1 MFMENFEKGFTM
13 YKNQNN
19 IFYLTSPLLS
29 NIGIKHAFTCRFG
42 GVSCGDFDSLNVS
55 TRRKD
60 RNGSF
65 DKYENTV
72 ENFRRALSLVGAVPE
87 TSVCANQVHGKD
99 IIKVD
104 KAYAGMGILKGSEKY
119 EDSDGLL
126 LCADEKNISA
136 VCVKS
141 ADCVPILLADKKTRS
156 VCAVHSGWRGT
167 CKNIVGAAIEEM
179 LKNGSS
185 AENIY
190 CAIGPCIGECCYEVS
205 YDVYSE
211 AENTLKSFGKQ
222 AEISQFFTLTNAF
235 AEKEQNKYHFDIGKL
250 CAYLAYLSGL
260 PRENIDFPNVCTCC
274 TENEKGRLFFS
285 HRRQGG
291 FSGTQAS
298 VITNI

>member
-1 MFMENFEKGFTM
+1 MSLNFKE
-13 YKNQNN
+13 QNG
-19 IFYLTSPLLS
+19 IVYLTSPILS
-29 NIGIKHAFTCRFG
+29 EIGIKHAFTTRFG

-60 RNGSF
+60 KNGNF

-72 ENFRRALSLVGAVPE
+72 ENFKRVLSLVGAEPE
-87 TSVCANQVHGKD
+87 SASCANQVHGKD

-104 KAYAGMGILKGSEKY
+104 KTYAGMGILKGSEKY

-126 LCADEKNISA
+126 LCGDEKDISA

-141 ADCVPILLADKKTRS
+141 ADCVPILLADKKTRT

-167 CKNIVGAAIEEM
+167 CQNIVGVAIEEM
-179 LKNGSS
+179 VKNGSN

-190 CAIGPCIGECCYEVS
+190 CAVGPCIGKCCYEVS

-211 AENTLKSFGKQ
+211 AENTLKIFGKQ
-222 AEISQFFTLTNAF
+222 DEISQFFTLTGKGVENS
-235 AEKEQNKYHFDIGKL
+235 QNKYHFDIGKM
-250 CAYLAYLSGL
+250 CAYLAFVSGL
-260 PRENIDFPNVCTCC
+260 PRKNIDFLDICTCC
-274 TENEKGRLFFS
+274 TENDREKLFFS

-298 VITNI
+298 VITGR